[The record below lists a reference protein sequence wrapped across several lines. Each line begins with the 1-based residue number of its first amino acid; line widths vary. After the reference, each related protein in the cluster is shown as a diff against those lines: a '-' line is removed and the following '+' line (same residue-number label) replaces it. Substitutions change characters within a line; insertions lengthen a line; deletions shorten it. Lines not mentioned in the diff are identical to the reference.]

1 MESWTSLQTRY
12 LGRANRPRLQSRLS
26 FIDYI
31 WWRSRVSRLSTMPMG
46 GSRSESPEDDAEGR
60 TPLVLGGRLL
70 GEEDRARRI
79 VAAAVMVAGIVL
91 LSVG

>member
-1 MESWTSLQTRY
+1 VALACDASLNNAD
-12 LGRANRPRLQSRLS
+12 GREPIQ
-26 FIDYI
+26 
-31 WWRSRVSRLSTMPMG
+31 
-46 GSRSESPEDDAEGR
+46 SPEDDAAGR